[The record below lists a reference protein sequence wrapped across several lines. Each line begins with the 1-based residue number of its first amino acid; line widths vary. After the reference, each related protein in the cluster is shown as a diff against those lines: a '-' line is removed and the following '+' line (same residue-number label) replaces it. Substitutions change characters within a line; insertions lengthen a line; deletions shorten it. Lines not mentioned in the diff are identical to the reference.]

1 MAMTTDKRLQLQFG
15 QFAVADSLGCCAC
28 AAARRQ
34 HPPARRR
41 PDRALLQLACWSPS
55 SACSQFALFRRLQLV
70 DNQFALFCRLLQLV
84 DNQFASDTELG
95 YEL

>member
-55 SACSQFALFRRLQLV
+55 SACSQFALFRWLLQLV
-70 DNQFALFCRLLQLV
+70 DNQFALFRWLQLV
-84 DNQFASDTELG
+84 DNQFASDTELA